1 MSSNTKV
8 TDAVQIVP
16 EASIYDFGILTSNVH
31 MAWMR
36 AICGRLK
43 SDYRYSKDVV
53 YNNFIWPVL
62 SEKSKVQIEKT
73 ANLILEARQLY
84 PNSSLADLYDDLTMP
99 IELRKAHQENDIAV
113 MNAYG
118 FKVSMSE
125 DEIVAE
131 LLKMYQKIENKV

>member
-1 MSSNTKV
+1 M
-8 TDAVQIVP
+8 
-16 EASIYDFGILTSNVH
+16 AS
-31 MAWMR
+31 
-36 AICGRLK
+36 
-43 SDYRYSKDVV
+43 
-53 YNNFIWPVL
+53 FIR
-62 SEKSKVQIEKT
+62 KIKVQIEKT

-131 LLKMYQKIENKV
+131 LMKMYQKIENKV